1 MPHTQRM
8 DGEKMVDG
16 FEIKEHSV
24 VNSSGN
30 INKKLTKEPPKIHYG
45 RQRIVLDYEEVTAE
59 NFKEVFGKAKPFFE
73 SNKTDCTYLINMFL
87 GDQDILERPA
97 PNTSN
102 INNKTVVNYAF
113 PITREIVGYTFGNPF
128 ELVQKNNDKQKAV
141 QLLSDYLN
149 YKDNFAIDISSAI
162 YASICGFSYQITLP
176 STDISKDNTPEAP
189 IIMDALDPRH
199 TFVVQSTAVGNPQIL
214 SCMEIVDS
222 DDNVIKYIAFSNK
235 YKFVW
240 SGKQDDNVE
249 VTANPTELDPI
260 TMVENSLLLTGDWE
274 QAIPVMN
281 ALNQITSDSLNDI
294 EGSIKSLLVI
304 LGTEIENPETTLT
317 NIKDKRLLSIAAG
330 GQSAGRLDAKFISPE
345 LDSAEVKEIREFLDQ
360 ARNIITGIPDRQSAA
375 GGDTGTAVINRNG
388 WTDIE
393 IVARLKELF
402 FKKAKK
408 KQVAVA
414 LKILQKADIID
425 KNLKVMDIDITLGR
439 NTLDNLS
446 VKATAFSTL
455 VATGELATIDA
466 LDFSGLTNRT
476 NEVVARG
483 EAAKK
488 KKQEEALKLA
498 KETAKETDSK
508 DVQDTVEKTET
519 K

>member
-1 MPHTQRM
+1 M
-8 DGEKMVDG
+8 
-16 FEIKEHSV
+16 
-24 VNSSGN
+24 GN
-30 INKKLTKEPPKIHYG
+30 NVIDANKKVTITPPKIHYG
-45 RQRIVLDYEEVTAE
+45 RQRIILNYDEITPE
-59 NFKEVFGKAKPFFE
+59 NIKEVFAKAKPIFE
-73 SNKTDCTYLINMFL
+73 ANQSDCSYLINMFL
-87 GDQDILERPA
+87 GDQDILYRPA

-102 INNKTVVNYAF
+102 INNKTVVNYAY

-128 ELVQKNNDKQKAV
+128 ELVQKNTDKQKDV
-141 QLLSDYLN
+141 QILSDYLN
-149 YKDNFAIDISSAI
+149 YKDNYAIDISSAL

-176 STDISKDNTPEAP
+176 SKDISKDNTPEAP
-189 IIMDALDPRH
+189 LVVDALDPRH

-214 SCMEIVDS
+214 SCMEIVDT
-222 DDNVIKYIAFSNK
+222 DGNVIKYIAFTNK
-235 YKFVW
+235 YKFTFT
-240 SGKQDDNVE
+240 GNNDDNVKVE
-249 VTANPTELDPI
+249 DNPTGLNPI
-260 TMVENSLLLTGDWE
+260 TMIENSLLLTGDWE

-294 EGSIKSLLVI
+294 EGAIKSLLVI
-304 LGTEIENPETTLT
+304 LGTELSDPETTMKT
-317 NIKDKRLLSIAAG
+317 IKDKRLLSIANG
-330 GQSAGRLDAKFISPE
+330 GQSNGGLDAKFISPQ
-345 LDSAEVKEIREFLDQ
+345 LDSSEVKEIREFLDQ
-360 ARNIITGIPDRQSAA
+360 ARNIITGIPDRQSAV
-375 GGDTGTAVINRNG
+375 GGDTGAAVINRNG

-414 LKILQKADIID
+414 LKILQDLDLIN
-425 KNLKVMDIDITLGR
+425 KNLKLMDIDITLGR

-446 VKATAFSTL
+446 VKASAFSTL

-483 EAAKK
+483 EQAKK

-498 KETAKETDSK
+498 KETKQDTDSK
-508 DVQDTVEKTET
+508 NVQNTIEQTET

>member
-1 MPHTQRM
+1 M
-8 DGEKMVDG
+8 GNNVVDA
-16 FEIKEHSV
+16 
-24 VNSSGN
+24 
-30 INKKLTKEPPKIHYG
+30 NKKVTITPPKIHYG
-45 RQRIVLDYEEVTAE
+45 RQRIILNYDEITPE
-59 NFKEVFGKAKPFFE
+59 NIKEVFAKAKPIFE
-73 SNKTDCTYLINMFL
+73 ANQSDCSYLINMFL
-87 GDQDILERPA
+87 GDQDILYRPA

-102 INNKTVVNYAF
+102 INNKTVVNYAY

-128 ELVQKNNDKQKAV
+128 ELVQKNTDKQKDV
-141 QLLSDYLN
+141 QVLSDYLN
-149 YKDNFAIDISSAI
+149 YKDNYAIDISSAL

-176 STDISKDNTPEAP
+176 SKDISKDNTPEAP
-189 IIMDALDPRH
+189 LVVDALDPRH

-214 SCMEIVDS
+214 SCMEIVDT
-222 DDNVIKYIAFSNK
+222 DGNVIKYIAFTNK
-235 YKFVW
+235 YKFTFT
-240 SGKQDDNVE
+240 GNNDDNVE
-249 VTANPTELDPI
+249 VEDNPTGLNPI
-260 TMVENSLLLTGDWE
+260 TMIENSLLLTGDWE

-294 EGSIKSLLVI
+294 EGAIKSLLVI
-304 LGTEIENPETTLT
+304 LGTELSDPETTMKT
-317 NIKDKRLLSIAAG
+317 IKNKRLLSIANG
-330 GQSAGRLDAKFISPE
+330 GQNNGGLDAKFISPQ

-360 ARNIITGIPDRQSAA
+360 ARNIITGIPDRQSAV
-375 GGDTGTAVINRNG
+375 GGDTGAAVINRNG

-414 LKILQKADIID
+414 LKILQDLDLID
-425 KNLKVMDIDITLGR
+425 KNLKLMDIDITLGR

-446 VKATAFSTL
+446 VKASAFSTL

-483 EAAKK
+483 EQAKK

-498 KETAKETDSK
+498 KETKQDTDSK
-508 DVQDTVEKTET
+508 NVQNTIEQTET

>member
-1 MPHTQRM
+1 
-8 DGEKMVDG
+8 MVDG
-16 FEIKEHSV
+16 FEVKNTKPVKTSTIDIS
-24 VNSSGN
+24 
-30 INKKLTKEPPKIHYG
+30 KKLTNTPPPIHYG
-45 RQRIVLDYEEVTAE
+45 RQRIILDYDEVTPD
-59 NFKEVFGKAKPFFE
+59 NFKEVFAKAKTFFE
-73 SNKTDCTYLINMFL
+73 DNQRDCSYLINMFL
-87 GDQDILERPA
+87 GDQDILKRPA

-102 INNKTVVNYAF
+102 INNQVVVNYAY

-128 ELVQKNNDKQKAV
+128 ELVQKDTDKQKEV
-141 QLLSDYLN
+141 QKLSDYLN
-149 YKDNFAIDISSAI
+149 YEDNYAIDISSAL

-176 STDISKDNTPEAP
+176 STEISKDNTPEVP
-189 IIMDALDPRH
+189 IVVDALDPRH

-214 SCMEIVDS
+214 SCIEVVDS
-222 DDNVIKYIAFSNK
+222 DGNVLKYIAFTDK
-235 YKFVW
+235 YRFTF
-240 SGKQDDNVE
+240 SGNPDDKVE
-249 VTANPTELDPI
+249 VKNNPTTLNPI
-260 TMVENSLLLTGDWE
+260 TMIENSLLLTGDWE
-274 QAIPVMN
+274 QVIPVLN

-294 EGSIKSLLVI
+294 EGTIKSLLVI
-304 LGTEIENPETTLT
+304 LGTELDDPETTMQT
-317 NIKDKRLLSIAAG
+317 IREKRLLSVASG
-330 GQSAGRLDAKFISPE
+330 GQNANKLDAKFISPQ
-345 LDSAEVKEIREFLDQ
+345 LDSAEVKEIREFLDE
-360 ARNIITGIPDRQSAA
+360 ARNIITGIPDRQTAM

-414 LKILQKADIID
+414 LKILQDLDLID
-425 KNLKVMDIDITLGR
+425 KNLKLMDIDITLGR

-446 VKATAFSTL
+446 VKASAFSTL

-483 EAAKK
+483 KK
-488 KKQEEALKLA
+488 EKEEKEKHELELA
-498 KETAKETDSK
+498 KASQKDTNSK
-508 DVQDTVEKTET
+508 NVENDIEKTET

>member
-1 MPHTQRM
+1 MAN
-8 DGEKMVDG
+8 
-16 FEIKEHSV
+16 V
-24 VNSSGN
+24 VNDIS
-30 INKKLTKEPPKIHYG
+30 KKLTHTEPKIHYG
-45 RQRIVLDYEEVTAE
+45 RQRIILDYEEVTPD
-59 NFKEVFGKAKPFFE
+59 NFKDVFAKARPFFQD
-73 SNKTDCTYLINMFL
+73 NQRDCSYLINMFL
-87 GDQDILERPA
+87 GDQDILKRPT

-102 INNKTVVNYAF
+102 INNTTVVNYAY

-128 ELVQKNNDKQKAV
+128 ELVQKDTNKQKEV
-141 QLLSDYLN
+141 QKLSDYLN
-149 YKDNFAIDISSAI
+149 YKDNYSVDISSAI
-162 YASICGFSYQITLP
+162 YASICGLSYQITLP
-176 STDISKDNTPEAP
+176 SKDISKDNTPEVP
-189 IIMDALDPRH
+189 IVVDALDPRH
-199 TFVVQSTAVGNPQIL
+199 TFVVQSTSVGNPQIL

-222 DDNVIKYIAFSNK
+222 DENVIKYIAFTNK

-240 SGKQDDNVE
+240 SGNTDDDVQIE
-249 VTANPTELDPI
+249 DNPTGLNPI
-260 TMVENSLLLTGDWE
+260 TMIENSLLLTGDWE
-274 QAIPVMN
+274 QAIPVLN
-281 ALNQITSDSLNDI
+281 ALNQISSDSLNDI

-304 LGTEIENPETTLT
+304 LGTEISDPETTIK
-317 NIKDKRLLSIAAG
+317 NIKDKRLLSIANG
-330 GQSAGRLDAKFISPE
+330 GQSNGGLDAKFISPQ

-360 ARNIITGIPDRQSAA
+360 ARNIITGIPDRQTSA

-414 LKILQKADIID
+414 LKILQDLDLID
-425 KNLKVMDIDITLGR
+425 KGLKLMDIDITLGR

-446 VKATAFSTL
+446 VKAGAFSTL

-488 KKQEEALKLA
+488 KKQEEALELA
-498 KETAKETDSK
+498 KKTKTVTTSK
-508 DVQDTVEKTET
+508 DVVNDVEKIET